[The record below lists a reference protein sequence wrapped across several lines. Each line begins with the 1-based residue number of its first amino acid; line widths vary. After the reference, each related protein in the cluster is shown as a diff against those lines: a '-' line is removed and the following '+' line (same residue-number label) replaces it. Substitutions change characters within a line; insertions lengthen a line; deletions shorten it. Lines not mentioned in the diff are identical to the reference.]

1 MGSKF
6 KFELFLNIPFL
17 SHFPLVKELQKFGI
31 QVSQYKVAV
40 SMMMARKI
48 FGEVIEFFLK
58 WLIPL
63 LKFKPMSQ

>member
-1 MGSKF
+1 MGSRF

-48 FGEVIEFFLK
+48 FDEVI
-58 WLIPL
+58 
-63 LKFKPMSQ
+63 